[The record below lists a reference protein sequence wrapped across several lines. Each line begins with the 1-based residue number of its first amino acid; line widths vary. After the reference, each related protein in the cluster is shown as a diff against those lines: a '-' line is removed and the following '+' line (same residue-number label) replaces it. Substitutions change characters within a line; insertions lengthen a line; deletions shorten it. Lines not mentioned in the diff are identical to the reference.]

1 MNDLLVGAGLVLVIE
16 GLLWAA
22 APQLG
27 IRLLAAAAQL
37 PEAVLRTAGAAA
49 MAAGVIVV
57 WLARG

>member
-1 MNDLLVGAGLVLVIE
+1 MTDLLVGAGLVLVFE

-27 IRLLAAAAQL
+27 LKMLVAAVQL
-37 PEAVLRTAGAAA
+37 PESVLRTAGAAA
-49 MAAGVIVV
+49 MAVGVVVV

>member
-1 MNDLLVGAGLVLVIE
+1 MKDLLVGAGLVLVIE

-27 IRLLAAAAQL
+27 VRLLAAAAQL
-37 PEAVLRTAGAAA
+37 PESVLRTAGAAA